1 MSISFD
7 LIPFDLILSILFLS
21 PLQIKLRKQ
30 LRELVH
36 AGPGFS
42 LNPESVNKSK
52 DVYNYLKSEE
62 LRNTRIILWHDLIN
76 NTITPHKSNNYQP
89 QSVNQLVASL
99 RSLPKLCGIVYCQ
112 RTGSPN
118 IFENLRTLD
127 CPIIQVT
134 TDILS
139 KSEQRSEVLVEKYKA
154 LHHRR
159 TTRQRIKAQVAWSTQ
174 SKRQLDCGRTASV
187 YSIQNPGQEICWEL
201 SSSVNFKCSCI
212 CGKTWP
218 Q

>member
-1 MSISFD
+1 MLKIIAASSLYN
-7 LIPFDLILSILFLS
+7 LIGE
-21 PLQIKLRKQ
+21 LQIKMRKQ
-30 LRELVH
+30 LQELVH

-62 LRNTRIILWHDLIN
+62 LRDTRIILWHDLIN

-99 RSLPKLCGIVYCQ
+99 RSLTNLCGIVYCQ

-118 IFENLRTLD
+118 IFEDLRTLD

-139 KSEQRSEVLVEKYKA
+139 KSEQRSEVLVERVQS
-154 LHHRR
+154 LTPIQRSR
-159 TTRQRIKAQVAWSTQ
+159 TQIPRCSFTLLSEPAEDLEN
-174 SKRQLDCGRTASV
+174 KRHQAKNSRATKG
-187 YSIQNPGQEICWEL
+187 G
-201 SSSVNFKCSCI
+201 
-212 CGKTWP
+212 
-218 Q
+218 

>member
-1 MSISFD
+1 MLKIIAASSLYNSIGE
-7 LIPFDLILSILFLS
+7 
-21 PLQIKLRKQ
+21 LQIKLRKQ
-30 LRELVH
+30 LRELAH

-62 LRNTRIILWHDLIN
+62 LGDTRIILWHDQIN
-76 NTITPHKSNNYQP
+76 KTITLHKSNNYQP

-99 RSLPKLCGIVYCQ
+99 RSLTNLCGIIYCQ

-118 IFENLRTLD
+118 IFEDLRTLD

-154 LHHRR
+154 LYQSSDLELRSLGVVLHYYPNLRKILKTR
-159 TTRQRIKAQVAWSTQ
+159 GTNQELTSNEERLREKEKTTKGELLESEP
-174 SKRQLDCGRTASV
+174 LLLPL
-187 YSIQNPGQEICWEL
+187 YSFSN
-201 SSSVNFKCSCI
+201 
-212 CGKTWP
+212 
-218 Q
+218 

>member
-1 MSISFD
+1 MLKIIAASSLYNSIEE
-7 LIPFDLILSILFLS
+7 
-21 PLQIKLRKQ
+21 LQIKLRKQ

-52 DVYNYLKSEE
+52 DVYNYLKSKE
-62 LRNTRIILWHDLIN
+62 LRNTRIILWHDLVN

-99 RSLPKLCGIVYCQ
+99 RSLTNLCGMVYCQ
-112 RTGSPN
+112 RIGSPN
-118 IFENLRTLD
+118 IFEDLRTLD

-134 TDILS
+134 TDTLS

-154 LHHRR
+154 LHQSSDLELRSLRVVQHYYPNLRNILKTRGTKRR
-159 TTRQRIKAQVAWSTQ
+159 THEQRRQAK
-174 SKRQLDCGRTASV
+174 SKRED
-187 YSIQNPGQEICWEL
+187 N
-201 SSSVNFKCSCI
+201 
-212 CGKTWP
+212 
-218 Q
+218 